1 MIEITLED
9 AKNIL
14 ILTDKVQISGREAM
28 YIAQLQIKLQ
38 KGIDAETPAEEKK
51 EEKKKS

>member
-38 KGIDAETPAEEKK
+38 KELYSHRGKLIRVMST
-51 EEKKKS
+51 S